1 MEGMFNLAVSNIG
14 WSNEQDDYVYRIMK
28 QKGYSGLEIA
38 PTRIFPEAPYDRRND
53 AEVWS
58 EKLRNDYGF
67 MIPSMQSI
75 WFGHQENIFG
85 SSKERQMLLDYT
97 RKAVDFAKTIKC
109 KNLVLGCPKNR
120 NMPEGADPE
129 TGVRFLKEIAD
140 YALEQGTVIGM
151 EANPP
156 IYHTNY
162 INDTLSALALIEK
175 VNSEGF
181 RLNLDVG
188 TMIQNEEDISELAEK
203 VYLISHVHISE
214 PGLKP
219 IEERALH
226 RELRKILEDGGY
238 QGFVSIEM
246 GKVDD
251 IRVLEHKMQYI
262 RSIFG

>member
-1 MEGMFNLAVSNIG
+1 
-14 WSNEQDDYVYRIMK
+14 
-28 QKGYSGLEIA
+28 
-38 PTRIFPEAPYDRRND
+38 
-53 AEVWS
+53 
-58 EKLRNDYGF
+58 
-67 MIPSMQSI
+67 
-75 WFGHQENIFG
+75 
-85 SSKERQMLLDYT
+85 
-97 RKAVDFAKTIKC
+97 
-109 KNLVLGCPKNR
+109 
-120 NMPEGADPE
+120 
-129 TGVRFLKEIAD
+129 
-140 YALEQGTVIGM
+140 M

-175 VNSEGF
+175 VGSKGF

-188 TMIQNEEDISELAEK
+188 TMIQNEESVSELAEK

-219 IEERALH
+219 IEERTLH
-226 RELRKILEDGGY
+226 RELKKILEEEGY

-251 IRVLEHKMQYI
+251 IRVLENRMQYI

>member
-1 MEGMFNLAVSNIG
+1 MFKLAVSNIG
-14 WSNEQDDYVYRIMK
+14 WAAEQDDYVYNIMK
-28 QKGYSGLEIA
+28 REGYSGLEIA
-38 PTRIFPEAPYDRRND
+38 PTRIFPKAPYDRGID
-53 AEVWS
+53 AGVWS
-58 EKLRNDYGF
+58 GKLKKDYGF

-75 WFGHQENIFG
+75 WFGRQENIFG
-85 SSKERQMLLDYT
+85 CSEERQILLDYT
-97 RKAVDFAKTIKC
+97 KKAVDFAKIIKC
-109 KNLVLGCPKNR
+109 RNLVFGCPKNR

-140 YALEQGTVIGM
+140 YAFGQGTVIGM

-175 VNSEGF
+175 VDSEGF

-188 TMIQNEEDISELAEK
+188 TMIRNEEHISELMGK
-203 VYLISHVHISE
+203 TYLISHVHISE

-219 IEERALH
+219 IEKRALH
-226 RELRKILEDGGY
+226 RELKKILEDEGY

-251 IRVLEHKMQYI
+251 IRVLEDKMQYV
-262 RSIFG
+262 RSVFG

>member
-1 MEGMFNLAVSNIG
+1 MSVSNIG
-14 WSNEQDDYVYRIMK
+14 WSAEQDDYVYSIMERE
-28 QKGYSGLEIA
+28 GYSGLEIA
-38 PTRIFPEAPYDRRND
+38 PTRIFPEAPYDKGDD

-58 EKLRNDYGF
+58 EKLKKDRGF

-75 WFGHQENIFG
+75 WFGLQENIFG
-85 SSKERQMLLDYT
+85 SSEERQILLDYT
-97 RKAVDFAKTIKC
+97 KKAIDFAKKVKC
-109 KNLVLGCPKNR
+109 NNLVFGCPRNR
-120 NMPEGADPE
+120 NMSEGADPE

-140 YALEQGTVIGM
+140 YAFERGTVIGM

-175 VNSEGF
+175 VGSKGF

-188 TMIQNEEDISELAEK
+188 TMIQNEESVSELAEK

-219 IEERALH
+219 IEERTLH
-226 RELRKILEDGGY
+226 RELKKILEEEGY

-251 IRVLEHKMQYI
+251 IRVLENRMQYI